1 MPYYSRRGSVL
12 SLTPLETPPYFPR
25 ESGHVLETGWAW
37 APPRLCII
45 FWHHRVNY
53 IGRIGCDWPGT
64 ARGMHTS
71 CSTGS
76 TIGVYGVYG
85 VEFSGD
91 PRDDPGT
98 VPCTKCT
105 GSARHGRE
113 WCGLSGRCSVCSVL
127 VVLYACKMRQDGTVC
142 LVQSSYM
149 KMLGL
154 SP

>member
-1 MPYYSRRGSVL
+1 MEVAILQWTRLGPHPDTKKRLHLISKR
-12 SLTPLETPPYFPR
+12 
-25 ESGHVLETGWAW
+25 SGHVLETGWAW

-53 IGRIGCDWPGT
+53 AGRIGCDWPGT

-76 TIGVYGVYG
+76 TIGVYG

-113 WCGLSGRCSVCSVL
+113 WCVLSAQCSVL
-127 VVLYACKMRQDGTVC
+127 WYFAHVNATVWQSVLGAVLVHKNAGTIT
-142 LVQSSYM
+142 
-149 KMLGL
+149 
-154 SP
+154 